1 MAPTVSR
8 SVERGKY
15 MSFSDRDV
23 MYVQNPAIG
32 AALLWRF
39 TCGYYSNENRPIPFP
54 LLFVVLPIMFRQDL
68 CTVIKGTQKASGLSK
83 FSEKLF
89 SGKQNDSI
97 HYVNTAA
104 IQMRGLTLESFNIA
118 VEANLVSLSAET
130 AMVFPLIIT
139 THKYVP
145 KGDCKD
151 MLTAAE
157 RLGIWCS
164 GLTLLEIA
172 KWLKVRF

>member
-1 MAPTVSR
+1 
-8 SVERGKY
+8 
-15 MSFSDRDV
+15 MSSSDRDV

-32 AALLWRF
+32 AALLWRYI
-39 TCGYYSNENRPIPFP
+39 CGYYSNENRPIPFP
-54 LLFVVLPIMFRQDL
+54 LLFVVLPIVFRQDL
-68 CTVIKGTQKASGLSK
+68 CTIIKGTQKASGLSK

-97 HYVNTAA
+97 HYVNATA
-104 IQMRGLTLESFNIA
+104 IQMRELTLEAFNIA
-118 VEANLVSLSAET
+118 AEANLVSLSTET

-139 THKYVP
+139 AHKYTP
-145 KGDCKD
+145 RGDCKN
-151 MLTAAE
+151 MMVAAE
-157 RLGIWCS
+157 RLGVWCS